1 MDEGVLYVC
10 LNTWNCF
17 FLFRSGWIITYT
29 IEALLISLIG
39 AIPIAFY
46 LYAGLNYG
54 VVAIILFMYCMSLI
68 TFGSMMS
75 TLLTKST
82 VSLER
87 INSDFHNTYSTYNV
101 NLPQSAVIWGL
112 TVACIMAI
120 IVQLVYSEW
129 NIWSWIFGV
138 CSAAS
143 FACCFNLVFA
153 SIKICFYVM
162 QKYLFFS

>member
-1 MDEGVLYVC
+1 MDYYIHYRGFAHKFDWGNSYCFLPICWFELRSSCYYPLYV
-10 LNTWNCF
+10 LHVTNHVWFHDVNF
-17 FLFRSGWIITYT
+17 AYKVYRKF
-29 IEALLISLIG
+29 
-39 AIPIAFY
+39 
-46 LYAGLNYG
+46 
-54 VVAIILFMYCMSLI
+54 
-68 TFGSMMS
+68 
-75 TLLTKST
+75 
-82 VSLER
+82 R

-162 QKYLFFS
+162 QKIPFFS

>member
-87 INSDFHNTYSTYNV
+87 INSDFHNTYSTY
-101 NLPQSAVIWGL
+101 
-112 TVACIMAI
+112 IM
-120 IVQLVYSEW
+120 
-129 NIWSWIFGV
+129 
-138 CSAAS
+138 
-143 FACCFNLVFA
+143 
-153 SIKICFYVM
+153 
-162 QKYLFFS
+162 